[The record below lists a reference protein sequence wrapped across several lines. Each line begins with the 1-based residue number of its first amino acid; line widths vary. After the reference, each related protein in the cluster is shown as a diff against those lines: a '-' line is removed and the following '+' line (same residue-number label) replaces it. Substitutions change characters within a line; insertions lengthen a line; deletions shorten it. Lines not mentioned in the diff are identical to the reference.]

1 MSRIPCPAENSIEKK
16 VQCVVLTLYTHW
28 QCVSVSIQHFRNWK
42 LIKVIIFVELL
53 WCRMTRAT
61 SVGRPTVIR
70 MTKMKRPSL
79 LIWLTLC
86 CCCIGT
92 GMSQRQGKNFG
103 FFKTF
108 TFITERLHFVL
119 HLTFMG
125 CKARRTP
132 PTLDCMMT
140 KASTFLLVSNFITW
154 M

>member
-92 GMSQRQGKNFG
+92 GMSQRQGKNFVFSKHSLSSLRDSILFSTWPLWDARHG
-103 FFKTF
+103 ALRPRSIAWWRK
-108 TFITERLHFVL
+108 RPHF
-119 HLTFMG
+119 
-125 CKARRTP
+125 
-132 PTLDCMMT
+132 
-140 KASTFLLVSNFITW
+140 S
-154 M
+154 